1 MTQNRRGG
9 DKSIEGGIIIE
20 TEHDRME
27 QALKTWRLMNSCRD
41 RSDGNSSRSS
51 IPDSF
56 RVLPSLASS
65 SLLLRRIRILIIHTS
80 LPLHFISYCC
90 HCTLSLSLLHCH
102 LQLRPLFTCTACCC
116 CRWCS
121 RLRTT
126 PGQPREFYAHTM
138 KRFSH
143 LSFHRP
149 GPFRPSVS
157 PQAESRWLRKD
168 NEFPGKMFGLIGYG
182 PGSGAGYIEWF
193 GLLWFALLYAMC
205 SFACVSRNV
214 ISLVAITRICVR
226 SPDCRLNELCPP
238 FLHFSFWAEKI
249 SSFLQL

>member
-1 MTQNRRGG
+1 MALNEFMSRQVRRKQQPEFNPGLVPG
-9 DKSIEGGIIIE
+9 V
-20 TEHDRME
+20 
-27 QALKTWRLMNSCRD
+27 A
-41 RSDGNSSRSS
+41 
-51 IPDSF
+51 IPCS
-56 RVLPSLASS
+56 ASS

-90 HCTLSLSLLHCH
+90 HCTLSL

-157 PQAESRWLRKD
+157 PPGRVTMAPKRQRISRQNVWFNWLR
-168 NEFPGKMFGLIGYG
+168 
-182 PGSGAGYIEWF
+182 AWF
-193 GLLWFALLYAMC
+193 GC
-205 SFACVSRNV
+205 GV
-214 ISLVAITRICVR
+214 
-226 SPDCRLNELCPP
+226 
-238 FLHFSFWAEKI
+238 H
-249 SSFLQL
+249 